1 MSKLTSTT
9 QTLVAPK
16 KCLPAE
22 YTVLEQPIPAITKP
36 DEVLLKM
43 GAVCINTED
52 TRFPAGQLNILIGDR
67 LKYPFPLGMEGSGTV
82 IAVGSDVTEF
92 QVGDKVYGAEYEKP
106 ILTRPPAG
114 WCSEYVVTEA
124 KFLHKKPDHIAFEE
138 AAALPALTVVA
149 YQTIKR
155 GLQHQGRDDLAGQ
168 TVYIPA
174 ALSGTGSLMIQVA
187 KNFFG
192 AEKIISTVSTPK
204 MGLVEKHLPGLV
216 NQLYDYKTQNVVNM
230 VGRGTVDFAISTQ
243 FSTLNECISV
253 LKPEGILMSIAS
265 APKSDVMLEM
275 LGPKLFPAWL
285 GWVLNTFQWWYSWK
299 LRGTNIKY
307 EFLSGNPGILE
318 DMKVVEGMIKDGK
331 VRGIFNTVDFG
342 NLEDVKR
349 ACDKVL
355 NLKGDLGKL
364 VIRM

>member
-1 MSKLTSTT
+1 
-9 QTLVAPK
+9 
-16 KCLPAE
+16 
-22 YTVLEQPIPAITKP
+22 
-36 DEVLLKM
+36 
-43 GAVCINTED
+43 
-52 TRFPAGQLNILIGDR
+52 
-67 LKYPFPLGMEGSGTV
+67 MEGSGTV
-82 IAVGSDVTEF
+82 ITVGSDVTDF

-124 KFLHKKPDHIAFEE
+124 RFLHKKPDHISFEE
-138 AAALPALTVVA
+138 AASLPALTAVA

-155 GLQHQGRDDLAGQ
+155 GLQHQGRDSLAGQ

-187 KNFFG
+187 KNYFG
-192 AEKIISTVSTPK
+192 AEKIISTVSTHK
-204 MGLVEKHLPGLV
+204 MGLAEEYLPGLV

-230 VGRGTVDFAISTQ
+230 VGPGTADFAISTQ
-243 FSTLNECISV
+243 FSTLDECISV
-253 LKPEGILMSIAS
+253 LKPGGILMSIAS
-265 APKSDVMLEM
+265 VPKSEVMLEM
-275 LGPKLFPAWL
+275 LGPKHFPGWL
-285 GWVLNTFQWWYSWK
+285 GWMLDTFQWWYTWK

-307 EFLSGNPGILE
+307 EFLSGNPGIME
-318 DMKVVEGMIKDGK
+318 DMKVVEGMIEEGK
-331 VRGIFNTVDFG
+331 VRGIFNTVDFDDIEG
-342 NLEDVKR
+342 VKR